1 MVPSSRLSPRLR
13 WDIKVRRTHALT
25 KRLRRRLRRASH
37 TDLSYYLLDTL
48 ARGQLLSLSSSEC
61 FAMAI
66 QMELYRI
73 IISEMQDQQII
84 MLKEVDGERTFPIVI
99 GSGEAYAIDRRLKGI
114 PTPRPLTHDLLANVI
129 EQLGGSI
136 EQIEINDL
144 ENHTF
149 FARIH
154 IRKDGQM
161 LEIDSRPSDAI
172 ALGIA
177 TTVPIFV
184 AEHVLDQVC

>member
-1 MVPSSRLSPRLR
+1 MSV
-13 WDIKVRRTHALT
+13 
-25 KRLRRRLRRASH
+25 
-37 TDLSYYLLDTL
+37 
-48 ARGQLLSLSSSEC
+48 
-61 FAMAI
+61 
-66 QMELYRI
+66 QMELHKI

-99 GSGEAYAIDRRLKGI
+99 GSGEAYAIDRRLKGT
-114 PTPRPLTHDLLANVI
+114 PTARPLTHDLLASVI
-129 EQLGGSI
+129 EQLGGTI
-136 EQIEINDL
+136 DRIEINDL

-154 IRKDGQM
+154 IKQDGQT

-177 TTVPIFV
+177 TTVPIYV
-184 AEHVLDQVC
+184 AEHVLDEVA